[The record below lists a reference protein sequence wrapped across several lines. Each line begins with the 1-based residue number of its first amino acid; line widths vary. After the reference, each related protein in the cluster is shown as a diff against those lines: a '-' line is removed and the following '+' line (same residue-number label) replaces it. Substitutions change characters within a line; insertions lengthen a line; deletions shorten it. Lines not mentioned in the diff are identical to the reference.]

1 MREVQIYIET
11 TANTFERLELFNDEK
26 ISINLSVQNVQDI
39 AKIFTE
45 FTQSF
50 TIPASPHN
58 NAIFQ
63 HFYEN
68 AVDGTIDHQIRRPSR
83 IEIDLIPFRT
93 GKIQIEKSNLKK
105 GLVES
110 YTITFF
116 GDMISLKDLFGE
128 EKLEVLD
135 MNAYTHLYTGSEI
148 QTRITS
154 NSDYDLR
161 WPLISS
167 SRYWVYGGGGQQDIS
182 QTSHHIHHSELIP
195 AIKVQKIFEA
205 IQNRYGITW
214 DSLFFKDKRFVN
226 LFLWLKNSNI
236 LTFNGGDGE
245 IKDLNITNIVTTN
258 TLNGYSLNSCVD
270 VVGNKIIINPN
281 EPINQNNFG
290 YLYNIRLW
298 GVSSNT
304 TQKWKLYIY
313 RNGILY
319 QTKEATGTTLNFQ
332 AKVANNVPSEFTFKI
347 QSPTGTITF
356 SCDIECEISFQIQ
369 GQNPFVTYDTGK
381 ADVTLA
387 STTFLGNVPISQ
399 NMPDMKIYD
408 FVSGI
413 FKQFNL
419 TCTPINATTFK
430 VETLETY
437 YTLGRIIDVT
447 KHIDVDNIDIE
458 RVKLYKKILFKHQQS
473 DTIGN
478 YGFRGTFPR
487 EYGDLE
493 QQWNYDGGEYTIE
506 LPFETMLHNK
516 FTSTDLQV
524 GYSLDK
530 DSNPIITKPLLLY
543 MNDRQTSSF
552 YFNNGSSTVQITDY
566 MPFGQDLIY
575 NGNKYSLNFGW
586 DTSSFYLEPL
596 NLNIYHIY
604 YNNYLSNLYNPK
616 QRLTYVKGNFPTAI
630 LTSLELNDRLII
642 RDKRYIINDI
652 KTDLTTGE
660 VNLVLLHDFRELE
673 NAFNSPETP
682 VGTND
687 VVVGIGWFPDATIAN
702 ISTGTTGI
710 TASPSSFG
718 EATNVT
724 FTFPTVDLGY
734 GFGLENG
741 DLLISEDYA
750 VIATENWGSVD
761 YVVSVDYTLL
771 NGATETIPISLTQST
786 SVPYYEGP
794 A

>member
-105 GLVES
+105 GRVES

-161 WPLISS
+161 YPLISS

-182 QTSHHIHHSELIP
+182 QHSHHIHHTELTP

-214 DSLFFKDKRFVN
+214 DSLFFKDKRFLN
-226 LFLWLKNSNI
+226 LFLWLKNRETLNI
-236 LTFNGGDGE
+236 DGE
-245 IKDLNITNIVTTN
+245 LKNVDITGSSIANGIDL
-258 TLNGYSLNSCVD
+258 SHFVD
-270 VVGNKIIINPN
+270 TVNNKIIVDPN
-281 EPINQNNFG
+281 NPINQD
-290 YLYNIRLW
+290 YNTYSLIIKVWGIPSQLTDQWILNIYKDGTLFQTKKGTGVQLEVKTLRL
-298 GVSSNT
+298 VSSAKTEYTFTAQCLSGNIQFFGELRLQADYLNIAGISNLTFATNT
-304 TQKWKLYIY
+304 YSGKF
-313 RNGILY
+313 N
-319 QTKEATGTTLNFQ
+319 
-332 AKVANNVPSEFTFKI
+332 
-347 QSPTGTITF
+347 
-356 SCDIECEISFQIQ
+356 IS
-369 GQNPFVTYDTGK
+369 
-381 ADVTLA
+381 A
-387 STTFLGNVPISQ
+387 
-399 NMPDMKIYD
+399 NMPNMKIYD

-447 KHIDVDNIDIE
+447 KHIDVDSIDIE

-478 YGFRGTFPR
+478 YGFRGNFPR

-506 LPFETMLHNK
+506 LPFETMFHNK

-530 DSNPIITKPLLLY
+530 DRNPIIPKPLLLY

-552 YFNNGSSTVQITDY
+552 YFNNGSSTVHITDY

-586 DTSSFYLEPL
+586 DTSTFYLEPL

-734 GFGLENG
+734 AFGLENG

-771 NGATETIPISLTQST
+771 NGATETIPINLTQST